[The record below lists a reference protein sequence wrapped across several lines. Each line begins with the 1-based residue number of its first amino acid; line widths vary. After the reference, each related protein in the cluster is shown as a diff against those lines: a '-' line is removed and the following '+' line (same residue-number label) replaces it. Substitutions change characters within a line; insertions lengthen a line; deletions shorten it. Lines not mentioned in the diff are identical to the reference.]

1 MNYIASISLFHRT
14 GATKQ
19 GRAFCTSCTCSAN
32 VVIITSEK
40 FMQKQQHNLSII
52 LTIPMIYSN
61 KWHINWN
68 KTKRGAG
75 FA

>member
-1 MNYIASISLFHRT
+1 MQYKTLYSRFHRT

-19 GRAFCTSCTCSAN
+19 NRDFYTPRTCSAN

-40 FMQKQQHNLSII
+40 FMQKLQHFLSII

>member
-14 GATKQ
+14 GAMKR
-19 GRAFCTSCTCSAN
+19 GMGFCTSCTCSAR
-32 VVIITSEK
+32 VGIITSLK
-40 FMQKQQHNLSII
+40 NMQKQQHNLSII

-61 KWHINWN
+61 KWHINWS